1 MTIQHDNILS
11 KQILICT
18 RLYVESINK
27 KGAAECVMLQNNLT
41 NMALTSIFE
50 SSFTEQR
57 WISQISKII
66 AKEVNIEIDVPVSIF
81 PVPTTLTVSK
91 PEVYIPQ
98 LIGLGPYHHFRSEL
112 YEMERYKLAVSTRV
126 QKQFRRLKFKQLVD
140 KLNEL
145 EYEVRTCHHKYLDI
159 DGETLAWI
167 MAIDG
172 LFLLDFLHSYV
183 NKNDSLS
190 SLSSTTAHLILCIQC
205 SLLDIR
211 NNLLPSILMGFC
223 KIVSPLKLK
232 EDVPFSQ
239 VFEHAHLLDLLYH
252 LIVPK
257 IEGSHEA
264 IITDIYQEKGGASF
278 GSNSS
283 QVFANLWSLLS
294 SLNVSLVSK
303 FTRPIKMILA
313 LPWKI
318 VASLP
323 GMSNLA
329 SKNKEDIK
337 PESEV
342 PSDEEKKKIPIEEE
356 IMIHSVSHLCDF
368 GVEFCP
374 SIGNIT
380 TIKFDEKSKIC
391 YLPVITLNMNSEVI
405 MRNLVAYEASTVS
418 ESLVFTR
425 YIELM
430 NTVNDA
436 KLLREKKIIVNS
448 LESDADV
455 AKLFNGV
462 SKSIR
467 LANVSYIDKTI
478 EDDNK
483 YFYSTWGVH
492 VYKSM
497 KRYMYGSWKF
507 LTILAAILFILLMF
521 LQSFC
526 AVYSCPRL
534 FHTSS

>member
-1 MTIQHDNILS
+1 
-11 KQILICT
+11 
-18 RLYVESINK
+18 
-27 KGAAECVMLQNNLT
+27 
-41 NMALTSIFE
+41 
-50 SSFTEQR
+50 
-57 WISQISKII
+57 
-66 AKEVNIEIDVPVSIF
+66 
-81 PVPTTLTVSK
+81 
-91 PEVYIPQ
+91 
-98 LIGLGPYHHFRSEL
+98 
-112 YEMERYKLAVSTRV
+112 
-126 QKQFRRLKFKQLVD
+126 
-140 KLNEL
+140 
-145 EYEVRTCHHKYLDI
+145 
-159 DGETLAWI
+159 
-167 MAIDG
+167 
-172 LFLLDFLHSYV
+172 
-183 NKNDSLS
+183 
-190 SLSSTTAHLILCIQC
+190 
-205 SLLDIR
+205 
-211 NNLLPSILMGFC
+211 MGFC
-223 KIVSPLKLK
+223 KIVSRLKLK

-294 SLNVSLVSK
+294 SLNVGLVSK

-313 LPWKI
+313 FPWKI

-337 PESEV
+337 SENEV
-342 PSDEEKKKIPIEEE
+342 PSDEEKKKIPIVEE

-374 SIGNIT
+374 TIGNIT
-380 TIKFDEKSKIC
+380 TIKFDEKSKIF

-405 MRNLVAYEASTVS
+405 IRNLVAYEASIVS

-430 NTVNDA
+430 SGIIDTVNDA

-448 LESDADV
+448 LKSEADV

-467 LANVSYIDKTI
+467 LTNVSYIDKTI
-478 EDDNK
+478 EDVNK
-483 YFYSTWGVH
+483 YFYSTWRVH

-497 KRYMYGSWKF
+497 KRYVYGSWKI
-507 LTILAAILFILLMF
+507 LTILAAILLTLLMF

-526 AVYSCPRL
+526 AVYSCPHL

>member
-1 MTIQHDNILS
+1 
-11 KQILICT
+11 
-18 RLYVESINK
+18 
-27 KGAAECVMLQNNLT
+27 
-41 NMALTSIFE
+41 MALTSIFE
-50 SSFTEQR
+50 SSSTEQR

-66 AKEVNIEIDVPVSIF
+66 EKEVNIEIDIPVSIF
-81 PVPTTLTVSK
+81 RVPTTLTVSK
-91 PEVYIPQ
+91 PEAYIPQ

-112 YEMERYKLAVSTRV
+112 YEMERYKLAASTRV
-126 QKQFRRLKFKQLVD
+126 QKQFQSLKFKQLVD
-140 KLNEL
+140 KLHEL
-145 EYEVRTCHHKYLDI
+145 EYEVRACYHKYLDI

-183 NKNDSLS
+183 NKNDGLS
-190 SLSSTTAHLILCIQC
+190 SSSSTTAHLVDAAGKKLAHDAILGDIMMLENQIPIFLLNKILCIQC
-205 SLLDIR
+205 SLSDIR
-211 NNLLPSILMGFC
+211 NDLLPSILMGFC

-232 EDVPFSQ
+232 EDVPVSQ

-264 IITDIYQEKGGASF
+264 IITDIYREKGGASF

-294 SLNVSLVSK
+294 SLNVVLVSK

-323 GMSNLA
+323 RMSNLA

-342 PSDEEKKKIPIEEE
+342 PSDEEKKKIPIVEE
-356 IMIHSVSHLCDF
+356 IMIHSVSHLCEF

-374 SIGNIT
+374 TIGNIT
-380 TIKFDEKSKIC
+380 TIKFDEKSKIF

-430 NTVNDA
+430 SGIIDTVNDA

-448 LESDADV
+448 LKSDADV

-462 SKSIR
+462 SKFIR
-467 LANVSYIDKTI
+467 LTNVSYIDKTI
-478 EDDNK
+478 EDVNK
-483 YFYSTWGVH
+483 YFYSTWRVH

-497 KRYMYGSWKF
+497 KRYVYGSWKI
-507 LTILAAILFILLMF
+507 LTILAAILLILLMF